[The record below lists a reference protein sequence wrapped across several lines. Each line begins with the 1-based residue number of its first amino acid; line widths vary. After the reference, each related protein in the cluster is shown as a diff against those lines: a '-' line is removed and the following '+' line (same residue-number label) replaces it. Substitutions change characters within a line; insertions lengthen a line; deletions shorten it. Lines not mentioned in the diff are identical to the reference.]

1 MITEDLLYQVAL
13 TQVPNIGK
21 IQARILAETFGEA
34 KKIFTAPVSTLE
46 KIEGMGSVRASAIRH
61 FRQFSVAEKELKFI
75 DRYKV
80 QPYFITHPNYPKRLL
95 HCYDPPVL
103 LFLKGSIDLN
113 FSRSVA
119 IVGTRSNSNYGKM
132 VTEHFVQE
140 IRNAEPV
147 IISGLAFG
155 IDTIAHRA
163 ALKHDLPTIAVL
175 AHGLDT
181 IYPPENNSLAK
192 SIVSNGGLLTEF
204 ISGTAP
210 DKHNFPS
217 RNRIVAGL
225 SDATMVI
232 ETGIKG
238 GSMITAD
245 LAAGYNREVFAL
257 PGKITDKKSEGCNYL
272 IQQNKANLYTGADQF
287 LQTMGWELKEN
298 CSSILQPDLFVETTE
313 QEKIIL
319 HLIIENENAHI
330 DQLLLQSGFN
340 ASILSSVLLSLEMKN
355 LVYSLPG
362 RRFRAEPT
370 GLNARRAG

>member
-1 MITEDLLYQVAL
+1 MITDDLLYQIAL
-13 TQVPNIGK
+13 TQVPHIGK

-34 KKIFTAPVSTLE
+34 KKIFTAPVSSLE
-46 KIEGMGSVRASAIRH
+46 KIEGMGTVRANAVRH
-61 FRQFSVAEKELKFI
+61 FKQFSIAEKELRFI

-80 QPYFITHPNYPKRLL
+80 QSFFITDPHYPRRLL
-95 HCYDPPVL
+95 HCYDPPSL
-103 LFLKGSIDLN
+103 LFLKGNADLN

-119 IVGTRSNSNYGKM
+119 IVGTRNNSNYGKM
-132 VTEHFVQE
+132 VTENFVND

-163 ALKHDLPTIAVL
+163 ALKNDLPTIAVL

-181 IYPPENNSLAK
+181 IYPPENNALAK
-192 SIVSNGGLLTEF
+192 SMVSRGGLLTEF

-225 SDATMVI
+225 SDATFVI

-245 LAAGYNREVFAL
+245 LASGYNRDVFAV
-257 PGKITDKKSEGCNYL
+257 PGKISDKKSEGCNHL
-272 IQQNKANLYTGADQF
+272 IQQNKAILYNGAGHF
-287 LQTMGWELKEN
+287 LQTLGWDLKERSRTN
-298 CSSILQPDLFVETTE
+298 MQHDLFVDITE
-313 QEKIIL
+313 QEKIML
-319 HLIIENENAHI
+319 DLVLQNENIHI
-330 DQLLLQSGFN
+330 DELLFQSGYN
-340 ASILSSVLLSLEMKN
+340 SSLLSSILLSLEMKN

-362 RRFRAEPT
+362 RRFRAEPPKG
-370 GLNARRAG
+370 GLNAG